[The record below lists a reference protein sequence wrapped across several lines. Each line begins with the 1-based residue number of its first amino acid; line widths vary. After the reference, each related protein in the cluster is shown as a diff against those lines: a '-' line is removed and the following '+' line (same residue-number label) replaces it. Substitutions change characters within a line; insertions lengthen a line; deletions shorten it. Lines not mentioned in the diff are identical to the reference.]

1 MKKFLIFFAAALI
14 SLCSYAD
21 ESCPSALNL
30 ALLNGDDPS
39 QVEVEIQL
47 FNTSSNLFGFSLIF
61 EKDPN
66 CENIQWKKIG
76 QHWLYFDF
84 ESYFDVILANLEI
97 PAGQDINDPDFFFS
111 HLDIKAYPT
120 NNIMQIKEELWVPSN
135 FFYPV
140 LEEPTG
146 VGKFALDMSS
156 CEDGDYQLYVA
167 KDPNDYNGSLYYKYP
182 DGRHSWQIDEPMVLT
197 LTKQGNIV
205 VEKQRR
211 NATYVPSSF
220 TSISTINT
228 DDKVDGRIFDLQGRE
243 LQSAPEHG
251 IYIQNGKKYI
261 K

>member
-14 SLCSYAD
+14 TLCSYAD
-21 ESCPSALNL
+21 EPCPSALNL

-47 FNTSSNLFGFSLIF
+47 FNSSPNLFGFSLIV
-61 EKDPN
+61 EKAPN
-66 CENIQWKKIG
+66 CENIHWKKIG

-84 ESYFDVILANLEI
+84 ESYFDVIFANLEI

-111 HLDIKAYPT
+111 HLDIKAYP
-120 NNIMQIKEELWVPSN
+120 NNNKMQIKEELFIPSG
-135 FFYPV
+135 FFYPA
-140 LEEPTG
+140 LEESTG

-182 DGRHSWQIDEPMVLT
+182 EGCHYWQIDEPMVLT
-197 LTKQGNIV
+197 LTKLGNLV
-205 VEKQRR
+205 VEKGRI

-220 TSISTINT
+220 SSISTIAA
-228 DDKVDGRIFDLQGRE
+228 DKGDNRIFDLQGRE
-243 LQSAPEHG
+243 LKSIPEHG
-251 IYIQNGKKYI
+251 IYIQNGKKYV

>member
-47 FNTSSNLFGFSLIF
+47 FNTSSNLFGFSLIV

-182 DGRHSWQIDEPMVLT
+182 EDCHYWQIDEPMVLT
-197 LTKQGNIV
+197 LTKLGNIV
-205 VEKQRR
+205 VEKGRI

-220 TSISTINT
+220 TSISTIAA
-228 DDKVDGRIFDLQGRE
+228 DKGDNCIFDLQGRE
-243 LQSAPEHG
+243 LKSIPEHG
-251 IYIQNGKKYI
+251 IYIQNGKKYV